1 MWSSIGRVCCGCGN
15 VGAALGQLSAVLG
28 GVALGPCSQGGHDGP
43 HCNGYLSPATPP
55 GSFSDSLR
63 KGQSSFFPSY
73 PEHLVSLPALLP
85 RRGLA
90 WTPASQPQPKSRQ
103 ADRQQGTLPRGV

>member
-1 MWSSIGRVCCGCGN
+1 MGVEMEG
-15 VGAALGQLSAVLG
+15 LSAVLG
-28 GVALGPCSQGGHDGP
+28 GVALGTRSQGGHDNP

-55 GSFSDSLR
+55 RSFSDSLR
-63 KGQSSFFPSY
+63 KGQSSFFSSY